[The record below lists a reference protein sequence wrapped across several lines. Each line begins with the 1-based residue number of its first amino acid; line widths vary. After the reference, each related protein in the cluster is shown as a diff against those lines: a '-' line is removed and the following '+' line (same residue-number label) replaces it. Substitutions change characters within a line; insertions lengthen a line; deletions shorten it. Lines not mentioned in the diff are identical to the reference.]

1 MTMSTVVSFVIGVA
15 RFFYRFIFGD
25 DWRVAVAVL
34 LGLVA
39 TALLVAVQIPA
50 WWLVPLVAIAM
61 TWISLQRSHPS
72 QPSPIPGPRR

>member
-1 MTMSTVVSFVIGVA
+1 MSAVISFVVGVA

-39 TALLVAVQIPA
+39 SGFLIADQIPA
-50 WWLVPLVAIAM
+50 WWLVPFLAIAM

-72 QPSPIPGPRR
+72 QPSSIPGPRR

>member
-1 MTMSTVVSFVIGVA
+1 MSGVVSLAIGVA

-39 TALLVAVQIPA
+39 SGFLIADQIPA
-50 WWLVPLVAIAM
+50 WWLVPLVAVAM
-61 TWISLQRSHPS
+61 TWVSLQRSHRSPPS
-72 QPSPIPGPRR
+72 SIPGPRR